1 MKTEIRVA
9 IMKNADNPE
18 ILLIFKIFN
27 FFMNAN
33 DALTIDLKRIF
44 LNLHFIIFVINIIQL
59 CSIYL
64 N

>member
-44 LNLHFIIFVINIIQL
+44 LNLHFIIFVISIIQL